1 MILSFVDKLN
11 EWIEPFRTWIE
22 NNHNNPFLWAGLVL
36 VGLAIFAI
44 TYDGSISSSVGQTKN

>member
-22 NNHNNPFLWAGLVL
+22 NNHNNQFLWAGLVL

-44 TYDGSISSSVGQTKN
+44 TYDALNKDK